1 VSVKLKVKREPW
13 TSSENLDRME
23 NQLHDIQFRA
33 QVITNRLLGLP
44 TPRVPLRAL
53 SPSELNILA
62 RK

>member
-44 TPRVPLRAL
+44 TPRVPLRTL
-53 SPSELNILA
+53 TSSEVNILA